1 MILENTLDNNGSIGL
16 YPKAKESTL
25 KRDYPFLSL
34 KNKKIEDSDYEDIE
48 SEEEAL
54 SMEKYEGEEE
64 EYDKMMDE
72 IDDDIQE
79 EMMKDLIM
87 DRNNEMD
94 EHDPFRNDDEY
105 MEKLNELKNSEGD
118 EWEDVDQLE
127 QEQNDD
133 EEEDDEEDGDEILH
147 NKNKNR
153 KKNQNFQKR
162 K

>member
-1 MILENTLDNNGSIGL
+1 MILENTLDHDGSIGL
-16 YPKAKESTL
+16 YPKAKESSL

-34 KNKKIEDSDYEDIE
+34 KNKKMEESDYEDID

-54 SMEKYEGEEE
+54 SMEKYEGEEGE
-64 EYDKMMDE
+64 EYDKMMNE

-94 EHDPFRNDDEY
+94 EQDLFRNDDEY
-105 MEKLNELKNSEGD
+105 MEKLEELKNSEGD
-118 EWEDVDQLE
+118 EWEDVDQPE
-127 QEQNDD
+127 QEGNEDED

-147 NKNKNR
+147 
-153 KKNQNFQKR
+153 KKKQK
-162 K
+162 